1 MSSGKNIRKTS
12 WYKGLDKVEK
22 NFIERLTVDPRSPGD
37 RDTTLKYT
45 GNTIQK
51 IFNKQLQNIEDIRN
65 VFKVLPQLNFPR
77 KVLVSSILSPGDITK
92 TGIIVD
98 NSLKLT
104 DYSLSSQMT
113 NMVREL
119 LTEELEVPTKISRWI
134 DEALILEGAHAIVT
148 LPSSVVDSVMEV
160 SMESSSRHKVDE
172 NSLYFKPLGLI
183 GCKNDKGEVISV
195 EGSTRLDGVNLQP
208 WKISGNID
216 GKKSSK
222 KVELPIV
229 ITDNPAILAK
239 SILNEA
245 RASNVARQIY
255 DDLSIESMVR
265 YPDHDGKK
273 PKFMPSDVRRDM
285 FKPANTTMDRI
296 KILPTPREIE
306 EDVNLGHPIEYHWPK
321 DSIIPVSSPGD
332 AEDHKNYILLLDME
346 SGYAISGMD
355 RLQYSKELQN
365 LVRRSNDSQGVAST
379 LLKSATD
386 NLGLSNT
393 SYDMHVINEMTRINS
408 ALIESE
414 VTRSIMSGANG
425 GNVKIELSESVSKL
439 MLARTLKGQRT
450 VMLYVPA
457 DYVTYIAFNYDEL
470 GLGKSILEDSKSMA
484 SMLSTLTVANVI
496 GSVEQAIPGKDLS
509 IKIDPNDRDPLGTA
523 TFMAREA
530 MDLNFRRFP
539 MGLNSTIGVAEELQ
553 MNSYSVSIEGHP
565 AFPEV
570 STEMRAKE
578 SSRAPIDT
586 ELMDKLNDYMHLIF
600 SVPPELIGSSNQ
612 ADFATT
618 VVANNLML
626 LKTVIDM
633 QTIANKHLSRYGR
646 NYVRYSGVMVAR
658 FFNLIKENKKS
669 LPAEYKDDI
678 PGFISDFIDSIK
690 VTLPSPETNN
700 LDHQIELLTNFGNAI
715 DTAMDSYLNEESLLI
730 EGYKPEII
738 QSVLPT
744 IRASYKHY
752 AMRQYMRERGIMSEL
767 DIFKIGDEDNPT
779 IVLSEEI
786 KGHSKHVIKSIRK
799 FIEGMA
805 DVLKPEVTELKK
817 TVKKDTKAKEL
828 VEEVNRAGE
837 DEDDQDESAD
847 GYSYDAGMDSDS
859 DDDDVDDG
867 SDSDSEDSG
876 DADSEG
882 GDNTED
888 DEESLPSDEID
899 EDKLDG
905 GEEDDSDEED
915 GSDEE
920 LPMDEVDE
928 DRL

>member
-1 MSSGKNIRKTS
+1 MSSSKNIRKTS
-12 WYKGLDKVEK
+12 WYKNLDKVEK
-22 NFIERLTVDPRSPGD
+22 NFVEKLTIDPRTAGD
-37 RDTTLKYT
+37 RDTILKYT
-45 GNTIQK
+45 GNTVQK
-51 IFNKQLQNIEDIRN
+51 IFNKQLQNIEDIGN
-65 VFKVLPQLNFPR
+65 IFKILPQLSFPR
-77 KVLVSSILSPGDITK
+77 KVLISSILSPGDITK

-98 NSLKLT
+98 NSLKLS

-113 NMVREL
+113 SMVREL
-119 LTEELEVPTKISRWI
+119 LVEELEVPTKISRWI
-134 DEALILEGAHAIVT
+134 DEALILKGAHPIVT
-148 LPSSVVDSVMEV
+148 LPSSVVDSIMET
-160 SMESSSRHKVDE
+160 SMESSSKFQE
-172 NSLYFKPLGLI
+172 NEDSIYLKPLGLL
-183 GCKNDKGEVISV
+183 GYKNERGDVISV
-195 EGSTRLDGVNLQP
+195 EGSSKFSTVNVQP
-208 WKISGNID
+208 WKITGELTA
-216 GKKSSK
+216 KKK
-222 KVELPIV
+222 TQKVELPVI

-239 SILNEA
+239 SIINETRMA
-245 RASNVARQIY
+245 TRANSLY
-255 DDLSIESMVR
+255 GDLSLESMVR
-265 YPDHDGKK
+265 YPDPDGKK

-285 FKPANTTMDRI
+285 FKTANTNMDRI

-379 LLKSATD
+379 LLHSATESLGVSATD
-386 NLGLSNT
+386 
-393 SYDMHVINEMTRINS
+393 YDVHVISEMARINS

-414 VTRSIMSGANG
+414 VTRSIMTGVNG
-425 GNVKIELSESVSKL
+425 GNVKIEMSEPVSKL

-496 GSVEQAIPGKDLS
+496 GSVEQAIPGKDLA

-578 SSRAPIDT
+578 SSRAPIET

-600 SVPPELIGSSNQ
+600 SIPPELIGSSNQ

-626 LKTVIDM
+626 LKTVIEM

-646 NYVRYSGVMVAR
+646 NYVRYSGVMVAK
-658 FFNLIKENKKS
+658 FFNLIKENPKA
-669 LPAEYKDDI
+669 LPAEYKKDI
-678 PGFISDFIDSIK
+678 PGFIEDFIDSIR
-690 VTLPSPETNN
+690 VSLPSPETNN
-700 LDHQIELLTNFGNAI
+700 LDHQIELLNNFGNAI
-715 DTAMDSYLNEESLLI
+715 DAAMDSFLNEESLLI
-730 EGYKPEII
+730 EGYKPEIV
-738 QSVLPT
+738 QTVLPT

-786 KGHSKHVIKSIRK
+786 KSHSKHVIKSIRK
-799 FIEGMA
+799 FVEGMA
-805 DVLKPEVTELKK
+805 DVLKPEVTELKRLVEKDLK
-817 TVKKDTKAKEL
+817 TKEL
-828 VEEVNRAGE
+828 VGEINNAGQDEE
-837 DEDDQDESAD
+837 DQDGSED
-847 GYSYDAGMDSDS
+847 GYSDDGDMDVDS
-859 DDDDVDDG
+859 DDNDDSDAI
-867 SDSDSEDSG
+867 DSDSEDSD
-876 DADSEG
+876 DAGSEDSDDTAE
-882 GDNTED
+882 
-888 DEESLPSDEID
+888 DEEDLPIDDVD
-899 EDKLDG
+899 EDKLD
-905 GEEDDSDEED
+905 DDSE
-915 GSDEE
+915 EE
-920 LPMDEVDE
+920 LPIDKTDE
-928 DRL
+928 DQL